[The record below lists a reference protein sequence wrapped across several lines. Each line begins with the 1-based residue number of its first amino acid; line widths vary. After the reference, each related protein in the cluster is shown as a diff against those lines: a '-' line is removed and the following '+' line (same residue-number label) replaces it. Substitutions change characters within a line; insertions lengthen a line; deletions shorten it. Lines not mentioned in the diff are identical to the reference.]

1 MKLSVFYQK
10 TYLELGKK
18 WLANLI
24 LRNEIRLAPHATIR
38 EDTEL
43 KEKNEKLQ
51 ISLMDFLSVYNDFLK
66 FKESKTSKK
75 VKDIQPYV
83 AHIEGGYYGTS
94 LYSDTAH
101 NLPILK
107 LGCLLEHSQSYCHT
121 TLQSGLIPVLKSIL
135 EKNQ

>member
-43 KEKNEKLQ
+43 KEKMK
-51 ISLMDFLSVYNDFLK
+51 SFK
-66 FKESKTSKK
+66 FR
-75 VKDIQPYV
+75 
-83 AHIEGGYYGTS
+83 
-94 LYSDTAH
+94 
-101 NLPILK
+101 
-107 LGCLLEHSQSYCHT
+107 
-121 TLQSGLIPVLKSIL
+121 
-135 EKNQ
+135 